1 MNLNLSKT
9 GTKLICT
16 GAFYALMFLGAASPA
31 TAQQQRVIVQEL
43 HVKEGSLSDALQQL
57 RKIAGI
63 DIVYEAAALQSVK
76 VPKLDISKQPVENVL
91 RQLLKGTGYQFVFNE
106 GVAVI
111 KKEKAAVSISG
122 TVTDKTAGAPLPGV
136 SIHVLGTST
145 GTLSS
150 GTGRFSLMADPA
162 TDTLVLSFMGFKTE
176 RIGLNGRTA
185 VNVSMEGNVSNLNSV
200 VVVGYGQTNKGDLTG
215 AISHVSSESF
225 NAGVFNSPEQLLQG
239 KVAGLNVTRSGDPNA
254 TPSVTLR
261 GPSTF
266 RGGEAQQP
274 FYVIDGV
281 PGASIQL
288 VSPSDIV
295 SMDVLKDAASTAIY
309 GARAANG
316 VIMITTRHAKA
327 GQSWVT
333 YSGYGAIENVSRKIE
348 MLSADE
354 LRKFLKDNGNSLAP
368 SDEDNVSTDWQ
379 KEVTRQGIS
388 HSHNVSFGGGNTKTV
403 FDGSVNY
410 LKNDGIM
417 KGSDLSRLNVRAN
430 LEQKAFDDR
439 LKLNLAISNSV
450 STQNR
455 IPELLFLNM
464 LTYLPTTKIYNDDGS
479 FKEDW
484 TRTRN
489 YLNPVSLI
497 VNNSDVTKT
506 KTMLGNARA
515 ELKLLEGLTYTA
527 SLSMQDE
534 QINRDIYNGRKSG
547 LAQGLNGRA
556 TRSAFT
562 NTRKLLETYFNYDTR
577 FGEHDLKLLAGY
589 SWQEDRRGD
598 GFQTSNQN
606 FVSDATKG
614 DNLSLGS
621 PLSGFI
627 PNWGNTRISTLR
639 FISFYGRTN
648 YAYRDKY
655 LLQVSLRQDGSSAFG
670 KNNRWA
676 LFPAF
681 SGAWKV
687 SKEPFM
693 NNVTWIND
701 LKIRAGY
708 GVTGNSLGFDPLIA
722 IMRYDLLGKFYYN
735 GQYLSSISPIQ
746 NENPN
751 LKWESTAMTNIG
763 IDLAVLKNKLSFT
776 IDLYN
781 KITSDLI
788 YSYNVP
794 STNVAPTMLANVGK
808 MRNKGIE
815 LQVNATPVQRGLFS
829 WNISANISHNNNE
842 IVSLSNDTYKVNYI
856 ETADLGG
863 RGQSGNYSQRLLEGM
878 PLGTFYTLRYA
889 GKDKDGR
896 SQFYKPDGTL
906 TREYSSSYLVQT
918 GNAQPKLL
926 YGLSNSFT
934 YGDFDLNFFLRG
946 VYGSHILNATLANL
960 NAPYG
965 STATNLPKFSL
976 SESAKDDR
984 AYLLSDRYIESGS
997 YLRLDNAT
1005 IGYNIPMHNNKYVKK
1020 VRVYLSANNLFVITN
1035 YRGIDPEI
1043 DMGGLTPGIDNNNF
1057 YPKTRSFLL
1066 GLNASF

>member
-16 GAFYALMFLGAASPA
+16 GAFYALMFLGAASPSS
-31 TAQQQRVIVQEL
+31 AQQQRIIVQEL
-43 HVKEGSLSDALQQL
+43 HVKEGSLTDALQQL
-57 RKIAGI
+57 RKVAGI
-63 DIVYEAAALQSVK
+63 DIVYEAAALQNVK
-76 VPKLDISKQPVENVL
+76 VQKLDITKQPVENVL
-91 RQLLKGTGYQFVFNE
+91 RQLLKGTGYQSVFNE

-111 KKEKAAVSISG
+111 KKEKATVNISG
-122 TVTDKTAGAPLPGV
+122 IITDKVAGAPLPGV
-136 SIHVLGTST
+136 SVHVLGSSN
-145 GTLSS
+145 GALSN
-150 GTGRFSLMADPA
+150 GAGRFSLMADPA

-176 RIGLNGRTA
+176 RVGLNGRTT
-185 VNVSMEGNVSNLNSV
+185 VNVTMDGSVSNLNSV
-200 VVVGYGQTNKGDLTG
+200 VVVGYGQTNKSDLTG

-254 TPSVTLR
+254 TPSITLR
-261 GPSTF
+261 GPSSF

-288 VSPSDIV
+288 VSPADIV

-316 VIMITTRHAKA
+316 VIMITTRRAKS

-333 YSGYGAIENVSRKIE
+333 YSGYGAVENVSRKIE
-348 MLSADE
+348 MFTADE
-354 LRKFLKDNGNSLAP
+354 LRKFLKDNNNVLAP
-368 SDEDNVSTDWQ
+368 SDEDNANTDWQ

-410 LKNDGIM
+410 LKNDGVM

-439 LKLNLAISNSV
+439 LKLNLSISNSV
-450 STQNR
+450 SSQNR
-455 IPELLFLNM
+455 IPDLVFQNM
-464 LTYLPTTKIYNDDGS
+464 LTYLPTSSVYKADGS

-484 TRTRN
+484 TRTRD

-497 VNNSDVTKT
+497 VNNSDLTKT

-515 ELKLLEGLTYTA
+515 ELKIIDGLTYTA
-527 SLSMQDE
+527 SLSIQDE

-556 TRSAFT
+556 IRSSFA
-562 NTRKLLETYFNYDTR
+562 NTRKLLETYLNYDTH

-614 DNLSLGS
+614 DNLGLGS
-621 PLSGFI
+621 AFSGFI

-639 FISFYGRTN
+639 FISFYGRAN
-648 YAYRDKY
+648 YSFRDKY
-655 LLQVSLRQDGSSAFG
+655 LLQASLRQDGSSAFG

-681 SGAWKV
+681 SAAWKV
-687 SKEPFM
+687 SKEAFM
-693 NNVTWIND
+693 DNVSWVND
-701 LKIRAGY
+701 LKVRAGY
-708 GVTGNSLGFDPLIA
+708 GVTGNSLGFDPLISV
-722 IMRYDLLGKFYYN
+722 MRYDLSGKFYYD
-735 GQYLSSISPIQ
+735 GQYLSSISPTQ

-763 IDLAVLKNKLSFT
+763 IDLSVLRNRLSFSV
-776 IDLYN
+776 DVYN
-781 KITSDLI
+781 KMTSDLI
-788 YSYNVP
+788 YSYNVLASNP
-794 STNVAPTMLANVGK
+794 APTMLANVGK
-808 MRNKGIE
+808 MQNKGIE
-815 LQVNATPVQRGLFS
+815 LQINATPVQHGKFS
-829 WNISANISHNNNE
+829 WNTSLNLSHNKNE
-842 IVSLSNDTYKVNYI
+842 IVSLSNDLFKVNFI
-856 ETADLGG
+856 QTANLGG
-863 RGQSGNYSQRLLEGM
+863 RGQSNNYSQRLLEGM

-889 GKDKDGR
+889 GRDKDGR
-896 SQFYKPDGTL
+896 SQFYKADGSL
-906 TREYSSSYLVQT
+906 TSEFNSDDLVQT
-918 GNAQPKLL
+918 GTAQPKLL
-926 YGLSNSFT
+926 YGWSNSFT
-934 YGDFDLNFFLRG
+934 YGDFDFNFFLRG
-946 VYGSHILNATLANL
+946 VSGSKILNATLANL
-960 NAPYG
+960 NAPAG

-976 SESAKDDR
+976 NESAKDDR
-984 AYLLSDRYIESGS
+984 AYILSDRYIESGS

-1005 IGYNIPMHNNKYVKK
+1005 IGYNVPMKSKFVKK
-1020 VRVYLSANNLFVITN
+1020 VRVYVSANNLFVITK